1 MVGCMPRKHLADR
14 RYSETFAFQ
23 HGDQDYVASISFYAD
38 RRLAEIFLDGAK
50 VGSDVSVFA
59 DDCGVLASLL
69 LQHGVHPE
77 AIAHSISGPL
87 AVALKLAVQQ

>member
-1 MVGCMPRKHLADR
+1 MVQTRERLPDR
-14 RYSETFAFQ
+14 RYSETFPFR
-23 HGDQDYVASISFYAD
+23 HSGQDYVAAVSFYAD

-50 VGSDVSVFA
+50 VGSDVAVFA

-69 LQHGVHPE
+69 LQHGVQPE

-87 AVALKLAVQQ
+87 AIALKLAAQQ